1 MREQSHFIEKD
12 FIYAI
17 NWPIQSALNYAISM
31 LSGLTLNKSRGN
43 FLNLISILKLPRE
56 FNNNNV
62 NKKFTF

>member
-43 FLNLISILKLPRE
+43 FLNLISILKLPQE
-56 FNNNNV
+56 F
-62 NKKFTF
+62 